1 MTTQKTFYLSQILG
15 KKFFSSDG
23 EVSGKIRDLLV
34 DLTPID
40 PSPDKPVRPKVIAVK
55 VRVGTIERV
64 FDFSAL
70 DFHLEKRSTRL
81 IGSELEEISKAYL
94 TNVLWLK
101 ESILYRQIVD
111 IHGRRLKKVWDIRLV
126 YLPSGTYAIAVDVGL
141 TGWLR
146 RLGLQQ
152 MAERI
157 CFLFGIHIPVQQI
170 LWDDIESVDVATSKL
185 FLSKSMS
192 KLSELHPSDLADIIE
207 DLDKATRTYVFT
219 ALNEEQAADVLE
231 EMQPDAQVHIIESLS
246 LEKAADLLEKMDADE
261 VADILDELEDDKA
274 EMLLKEMEKES
285 SEEVRE
291 LMEYTDNE
299 VGSIMNREFFAL
311 SSSMIIGEAINIL
324 RKEQPEPL
332 HTNSIFITDKNGK
345 LVSSISLAEL
355 IIADPSRRL
364 EEIMTKKPIRVFDTD
379 KIDILAELVSKYNL
393 LSIPVINED
402 NFLEGMVLIEDI
414 VDDLLGKRKTR

>member
-15 KKFFSSDG
+15 KKFFSLDG
-23 EVSGKIRDLLV
+23 DVSGKILDFLV

-55 VRVGTIERV
+55 VKVGAFERV

-70 DFHLEKRSTRL
+70 DIHLERGSTRL
-81 IGSELEEISKAYL
+81 VGSELEEISKAYL

-111 IHGRRLKKVWDIRLV
+111 INGKKLEKVLDIRLV
-126 YLPSGTYAIAVDVGL
+126 DLPSGTFAIAVDVGL
-141 TGWLR
+141 SGWLR
-146 RLGLQQ
+146 RLGMQQ
-152 MAERI
+152 AAEKI
-157 CFLFGIHIPVQQI
+157 CSLFRIHIPTQQI

-185 FLSKSMS
+185 LLSKSTS
-192 KLSELHPSDLADIIE
+192 KLTALHPSDLADIIE

-219 ALNEEQAADVLE
+219 ALDEEQAADVLE

-246 LEKAADLLEKMDADE
+246 LQKAADLLERMDADE

-274 EMLLKEMEKES
+274 ELLLKEMEKES

-291 LMEYTDNE
+291 LMEYKDNE

-311 SSSMIIGEAINIL
+311 SSSITVGEAIDII
-324 RKEQPEPL
+324 RKEQPEPV
-332 HTNSIFITDKNGK
+332 HTNTVFITDQTER
-345 LVSSISLAEL
+345 LISSIPLAEL
-355 IIADPSRRL
+355 IIADPSRTL
-364 EEIMTKKPIRVFDTD
+364 EEIMTKKPITVLDTD
-379 KIDILAELVSKYNL
+379 KIDTLAEMVSKYNL
-393 LSIPVINED
+393 LSVPVINED

-414 VDDLLGKRKTR
+414 VDDLLGRRKTR